1 LLDEIFERAVPWGL
15 FIGVGALIGAA
26 FPRETRAA
34 AKRVMLAGFRAA
46 DWAQGMSAEAFEKG
60 QDVFAEARLEYEQVL
75 HEAQREAERGRLHVV
90 QAPRRRSRRRSSS
103 STGCPVA
110 RASASRGRERPLAS
124 GAWRHARAGCGASRA
139 CGPTPRPEACS

>member
-1 LLDEIFERAVPWGL
+1 VIDEIVEKAFPWGL

-34 AKRVMLAGFRAA
+34 AKSVMLTGFRAA
-46 DWAQGMSAEAFEKG
+46 DWLQGVSAEALEKG

-90 QAPRRRSRRRSSS
+90 QAPRRRSSSARQRRR
-103 STGCPVA
+103 PR
-110 RASASRGRERPLAS
+110 RAAASDSPS
-124 GAWRHARAGCGASRA
+124 
-139 CGPTPRPEACS
+139 